1 MMALWA
7 GADDFDGTIVEEKI
21 GHAAGAD
28 SPTGLTIDELVRVI
42 TATGFTPVQRDTFFQ
57 EV

>member
-1 MMALWA
+1 LALWY

-28 SPTGLTIDELVRVI
+28 TPRGLTIKNLCKFIEK
-42 TATGFTPVQRDTFFQ
+42 AGFRPVQRDTFFK
-57 EV
+57 VRA